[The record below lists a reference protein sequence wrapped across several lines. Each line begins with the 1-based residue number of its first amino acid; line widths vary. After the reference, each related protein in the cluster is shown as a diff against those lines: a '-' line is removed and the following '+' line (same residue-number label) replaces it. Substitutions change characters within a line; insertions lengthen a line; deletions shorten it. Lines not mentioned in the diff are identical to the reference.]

1 MGEMGHGNVIRSVHH
16 DVSCPRCMTKR
27 SDWLRLDYA
36 TSFYDGGDEG
46 ITVHAVNVTE
56 IEVLSV
62 AFLDGWST
70 VGERVPDSEESSGI
84 VARAVAAPTS

>member
-1 MGEMGHGNVIRSVHH
+1 MGEMGYGNVVRSVHH
-16 DVSCPRCMTKR
+16 DVSCPKCMTAR
-27 SDWLRLDYA
+27 SNWLRLDYA
-36 TSFYDGGDEG
+36 TSFYDEGDEG

>member
-1 MGEMGHGNVIRSVHH
+1 MM
-16 DVSCPRCMTKR
+16 KR

-36 TSFYDGGDEG
+36 TSFYDQGDEG

-56 IEVLSV
+56 ITVLSV

-70 VGERVPDSEESSGI
+70 VGERAPDHQESGI
-84 VARAVAAPTS
+84 AAPAGAAPTA

>member
-1 MGEMGHGNVIRSVHH
+1 
-16 DVSCPRCMTKR
+16 MTKR

-36 TSFYDGGDEG
+36 TSFSDGGDEG

-62 AFLDGWST
+62 AFLDG
-70 VGERVPDSEESSGI
+70 
-84 VARAVAAPTS
+84 